1 MTILVGYLP
10 DKGGRGALDLALQ
23 LARSTGDTLRIATVV
38 PRQWST
44 PSLAKVDAEYV
55 AYAEQVGAEAER
67 RGREYLAEVAPEIE
81 ASFESVTGRSVS
93 AALIAAAEDAG
104 AAALVLGSSADGH
117 LGQVVVGSTA
127 DRLLHSSP
135 VPLAVSTRGYHPPRG
150 QRITRITCAFSD
162 AASSTGVVQRAREL
176 AETAGVEV
184 RIVTFGIRTATMYP
198 PEVGL
203 HAEDAVLDSWAEQA
217 AQAQRQLITDGV
229 VPDGTAAFVATGK
242 GWREAVES
250 VEWEQGELLVL
261 GSSSIGP
268 LARVFL
274 GSRATKL
281 VRHSPVPVLVV
292 ASDPE

>member
-1 MTILVGYLP
+1 MVGYLP

-23 LARSTGDTLRIATVV
+23 LARSTADDLRIATVV

-44 PSLAKVDAEYV
+44 PSLAKVDAEYA
-55 AYAEQVGAEAER
+55 AYAKQVGEDAER
-67 RGREYLAEVAPEIE
+67 RGREYLTAVAPEIE
-81 ASFESVTGRSVS
+81 ASFVSVTGRSVS

-176 AETAGVEV
+176 AERAAVELRV
-184 RIVTFGIRTATMYP
+184 VTFGIRSATMYP

-203 HAEDAVLDSWAEQA
+203 HAEDGVLASWAEQA
-217 AQAQRQLITDGV
+217 RAAQAELLGSGV
-229 VPDGTAAFVATGK
+229 VAEGTAMSVATGS

-292 ASDPE
+292 AGDPE